1 MIELTDKQDRSF
13 RVDPD
18 RVTDVR
24 AYADTAVSF
33 ALTRITVENRAI
45 FLARGSAPELLDRIN
60 AARSA
65 DPLDLG
71 PFIVTGPPARARRFA
86 RDPMITTRPNEDYL

>member
-1 MIELTDKQDRSF
+1 MIELTDKHDRSF

-33 ALTRITVENRAI
+33 ALTRIVIENRAV

-60 AARSA
+60 AERTAA
-65 DPLDLG
+65 PLALG

-86 RDPMITTRPNEDYL
+86 TAPMTTTRPNRDYL